1 MEYYI
6 VRIYRREPCQMIDA
20 DLHPIRIIGLV
31 EDYNGHKE
39 SFHDAETLW
48 RLLAQE
54 RPAAEPGGPESKG

>member
-6 VRIYRREPCQMIDA
+6 VRIYRREPGQNGDG
-20 DLHPIRIIGLV
+20 DLRHIRITGLV

-39 SFHDAETLW
+39 LFHDAEALG

-54 RPAAEPGGPESKG
+54 KPFAEPDAPLNKS